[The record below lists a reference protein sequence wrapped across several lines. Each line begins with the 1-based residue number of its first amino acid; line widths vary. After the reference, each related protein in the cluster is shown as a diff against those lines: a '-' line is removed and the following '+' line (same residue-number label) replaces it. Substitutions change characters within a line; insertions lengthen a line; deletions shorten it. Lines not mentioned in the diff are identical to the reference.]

1 MVRYPEP
8 EAFLDADLS
17 ELVEIAI
24 ETLKE
29 AEELAKDEDLKDI
42 FEE

>member
-1 MVRYPEP
+1 MVRYPPP

-24 ETLKE
+24 EVLKE
-29 AEELAKDEDLKDI
+29 AEEIEKEI
-42 FEE
+42 GEIEFE